1 MSEDCSV
8 LVRDLG
14 NVTDETQITLEYTLK
29 EAKELE
35 KLPPY
40 LDPAELKW
48 VPFQVQVSYT
58 SLDGKKCVRAL
69 SKVQAASDE
78 KE

>member
-14 NVTDETQITLEYTLK
+14 NVTDETQITFEYTLK

-48 VPFQVQVSYT
+48 VPF
-58 SLDGKKCVRAL
+58 
-69 SKVQAASDE
+69 
-78 KE
+78 